1 MRGGSHLVIAF
12 ASLSLAACLIG
23 DVIAHPFQV
32 DQASEGLPF
41 GGFGISAESGDT
53 IGQEFTP
60 TFSALDVVEIGL
72 GPRDPNSFGLK
83 VNIRADSLAGPILGT
98 SLQAAV
104 QGAPPALPVFHFDFA
119 SPVPLVPGNVY
130 VIQPI
135 LVQPT
140 APVGF
145 SFLDPP
151 PYAGG
156 RAIIH
161 GVIRDDIDMIFRTG
175 LTVPEPATISMCS
188 LVVALL
194 LRRRRAA
201 GPHCVENG
209 RQTPASTGTAS
220 AALDWEATP

>member
-1 MRGGSHLVIAF
+1 MSWSAK
-12 ASLSLAACLIG
+12 LSAAVAGLILLACAATRSA
-23 DVIAHPFQV
+23 AHPFQI
-32 DQASEGLPF
+32 DQGSDGSPF
-41 GGFGISAESGDT
+41 GGFGIDATTGNT

-60 TFSALDVVEIGL
+60 TFNALDVVEIGL

-83 VNIRADSLAGPILGT
+83 VNIRAGSLAGPIVGT
-98 SLQAAV
+98 SLQAVV
-104 QGAPPALPVFHFDFA
+104 QGAPPAPPVFHFDFA
-119 SPVPLVPGNVY
+119 SPVPLVPGNLY

-161 GVIRDDIDMIFRTG
+161 GVIRDDVDMIFRTG
-175 LTVPEPATISMCS
+175 LTVPEPSALMLCAIGA
-188 LVVALL
+188 ALL
-194 LRRRRAA
+194 LRRRLCSCAI
-201 GPHCVENG
+201 EN
-209 RQTPASTGTAS
+209 
-220 AALDWEATP
+220 